1 MIEVSFDEV
10 KVGVGGAAEIF
21 QLSAFEL
28 KILTGAEFF
37 VNTGGADFVADG
49 ELLRMTGGV
58 GPRFVPDPDVV
69 FIVEEFAAVTG
80 GNGAEKGAAV
90 AGLGVDEFV
99 AAGVNGESGG
109 GQGVRSVGLAGRMR
123 AAGKNGGEMWAGE
136 VG

>member
-21 QLSAFEL
+21 QLGAFEL
-28 KILTGAEFF
+28 EILTGAEFF

-69 FIVEEFAAVTG
+69 FIVEEFAAVTS
-80 GNGAEKGAAV
+80 GNGSEKSATI

-99 AAGVNGESGG
+99 AAGMNRESGG
-109 GQGVRSVGLAGRMR
+109 GQGVSSVGLAGQMR
-123 AAGKNGGEMWAGE
+123 ATGENGGEVWAGE